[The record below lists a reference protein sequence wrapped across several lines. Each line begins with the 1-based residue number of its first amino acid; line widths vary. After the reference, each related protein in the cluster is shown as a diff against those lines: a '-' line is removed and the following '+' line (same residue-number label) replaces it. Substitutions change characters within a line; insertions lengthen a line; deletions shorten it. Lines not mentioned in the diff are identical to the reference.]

1 MSSIEIKSSLIENQ
15 FQLNFQ
21 VIIFKKKTN
30 NIIKS
35 QTIKFKI
42 LSF

>member
-21 VIIFKKKTN
+21 VIIFKKKQ
-30 NIIKS
+30 I
-35 QTIKFKI
+35 I
-42 LSF
+42 LSKVKR